1 MSAAV
6 LELSGIV
13 KDYHGLRPLRL
24 EHLSVAAGERI
35 AILGFDQP
43 SAEVFVNLVTGA
55 MLPDAGSISMFGR
68 ASASIQNSEEW
79 LTIVDRFGIVSDR
92 AVLLEQLTVA
102 QNLAM
107 PFTLDIEPPPDPIR
121 VRAAALAIEVGVPEA
136 MWPQPV
142 AAVDALNHARVRL
155 ARALALDPSILLL
168 EHASAS
174 LDRAAAPVFADDVR
188 RVAGGRGIALVA
200 VTGDDAFARGLGA
213 NVLRLEAAT
222 GRLKDDSRRGGW
234 LRGRLG

>member
-1 MSAAV
+1 
-6 LELSGIV
+6 
-13 KDYHGLRPLRL
+13 
-24 EHLSVAAGERI
+24 
-35 AILGFDQP
+35 
-43 SAEVFVNLVTGA
+43 VFVNLVTGA
-55 MLPDAGSISMFGR
+55 MLPDAGHIAMFGR
-68 ASASIQNSEEW
+68 ASASIQNSDEW
-79 LTIVDRFGIVSDR
+79 LTVVDRFGIVSDR

-107 PFTLDIEPPPDPIR
+107 PFTLDIEPPPQDVR

-142 AAVDALNHARVRL
+142 SAVDALNHARVRL
-155 ARALALDPSILLL
+155 GRALALDPSILLL

-188 RVAGGRGIALVA
+188 RVAERRGMAFVA
-200 VTGDDAFARGLGA
+200 VTADESFARGLGA
-213 NVLRLEAAT
+213 RVLRLEPAT
-222 GRLKDDSRRGGW
+222 GRLKEESRRFGW

>member
-1 MSAAV
+1 VTAPV
-6 LELSGIV
+6 LELSGV
-13 KDYHGLRPLRL
+13 SKDYHGLRPLRIEQL
-24 EHLSVAAGERI
+24 TLAAGERV
-35 AILGFDQP
+35 AMLGFDRP

-55 MLPDAGSISMFGR
+55 MLPDAGSIAMFGR
-68 ASASIQNSEEW
+68 PSASIQNSDEW
-79 LTIVDRFGIVSDR
+79 LQVVDRFGIVSDR

-107 PFTLDIEPPPDPIR
+107 PFTLDIEPPPDEIR

-142 AAVDALNHARVRL
+142 SSVDALNHARVRL
-155 ARALALDPSILLL
+155 ARALALDPAILLL

-174 LDRAAAPVFADDVR
+174 LDRAAAPVFAKDVR
-188 RVAGGRGIALVA
+188 RVAEGRRVALVA
-200 VTGDDAFARGLGA
+200 ATADEAFARGLGA
-213 NVLRLEAAT
+213 RVVRLEPST
-222 GRLKDDSRRGGW
+222 GRLNDETRRGGW